1 MSRFASRELLY
12 LVDQAKAHQLMAKC
26 LNQTATQCQDS
37 ELQSICKQMAQ
48 DHQDIHMRLNSFIN
62 QA

>member
-1 MSRFASRELLY
+1 VSRFASRELLY

-37 ELQSICKQMAQ
+37 ELQSICKQMAK